1 MAYMVRGILFFGG
14 FLLLCLQ
21 LACGQQTS
29 VDTKKRE
36 MKPINLMKGSYIDET
51 LPKHGYYL
59 QINNQNCHY
68 EIRVNDLESAIYK
81 KQEPVMSVRVPIN
94 LEISKSGTQSLSI
107 RVFPIK
113 GAFLSKM
120 ADLSIGLFY
129 YTDMSD
135 EENSYGE
142 LVHLLDWELPKI
154 ENEETP
160 MVRLDTVFKATVPYE
175 IKNLDHAVDLSKM
188 DKDELLAEVVAE
200 YKAIFKLMERDYHQY
215 YIERNKPAFDR
226 SDMWFYTTE
235 ESSRKVSENNATF
248 FKEDLE
254 EIQPIENYKLN
265 FYAYGKIVSLRRMI
279 DNGNVICKAEIL
291 EEDHPPYYKKGEK
304 NYYEGLPV
312 RLYKDKRDNQWHI
325 W

>member
-1 MAYMVRGILFFGG
+1 MAYMVRGILFFGC

-36 MKPINLMKGSYIDET
+36 MKSIDRMKGSYIDER

-59 QINNQNCHY
+59 QINHQNCHY
-68 EIRVNDLESAIYK
+68 EIRVNDLESAIYRDP
-81 KQEPVMSVRVPIN
+81 EPVMSIRVPIN
-94 LEISKSGTQSLSI
+94 PEISKSGTQSLSI

-175 IKNLDHAVDLSKM
+175 IKDLDYALDLSNM
-188 DKDELLAEVVAE
+188 DKEELLKEAEE
-200 YKAIFKLMERDYHQY
+200 KYKEIQY
-215 YIERNKPAFDR
+215 YSLNNFDKIIGMQANNPRRMTLYTSEEEMLEVREDNKKSYQNPA
-226 SDMWFYTTE
+226 
-235 ESSRKVSENNATF
+235 
-248 FKEDLE
+248 
-254 EIQPIENYKLN
+254 EIKYIQKIENFELAL
-265 FYAYGKIVSLRRMI
+265 YAYGKILALKRIEDGS
-279 DNGNVICKAEIL
+279 DVICKAQTL
-291 EEDHPPYYKKGEK
+291 TEDHPPYYKKGDIRIFSS
-304 NYYEGLPV
+304 LPIY
-312 RLYKDKRDNQWHI
+312 LYKDKRDNQWHI

>member
-36 MKPINLMKGSYIDET
+36 MKSIDRMKGSYIDER

-59 QINNQNCHY
+59 QINHQNCHY
-68 EIRVNDLESAIYK
+68 EIRVNDLESAIYRDP
-81 KQEPVMSVRVPIN
+81 EPVMSIRVPIN
-94 LEISKSGTQSLSI
+94 PEISKSGTQSLSI

-215 YIERNKPAFDR
+215 YIERDKPSFDR

-265 FYAYGKIVSLRRMI
+265 LYAYGKTVSLRRMI
-279 DNGNVICKAEIL
+279 DNGDVICKAQTL
-291 EEDHPPYYKKGEK
+291 TEDHPPYYKKGEK
-304 NYYEGLPV
+304 HYYRSKPV

>member
-1 MAYMVRGILFFGG
+1 
-14 FLLLCLQ
+14 
-21 LACGQQTS
+21 
-29 VDTKKRE
+29 

-175 IKNLDHAVDLSKM
+175 IKDLDYALDLSNM
-188 DKDELLAEVVAE
+188 DKEELLKEAEE
-200 YKAIFKLMERDYHQY
+200 KYKEIRYYVLNDYDKLNILQT
-215 YIERNKPAFDR
+215 DR
-226 SDMWFYTTE
+226 PRGITFYLSE
-235 ESSRKVSENNATF
+235 KKILQVLENNKKSYQNPA
-248 FKEDLE
+248 
-254 EIQPIENYKLN
+254 EIKYIQKIENFELAL
-265 FYAYGKIVSLRRMI
+265 YAYGKILALKRIEDGS
-279 DNGNVICKAEIL
+279 NVICKAEIL
-291 EEDHPPYYKKGEK
+291 EEDHPPYYKKGDI
-304 NYYEGLPV
+304 NIYSSLPIY
-312 RLYKDKRDNQWHI
+312 LYKDKRDNQWHI